1 MRKLS
6 LAVAVAAL
14 GLTAPSAFGAANSDK
29 APCIALFTS
38 NQPAGDVGESAS
50 SNAREARPL
59 GLNVISFSA
68 RLREPCGE

>member
-6 LAVAVAAL
+6 MALAVTAL
-14 GLTAPSAFGAANSDK
+14 ALTAPAAFGSADPER

-38 NQPAGDVGESAS
+38 NQPAGQVGDSAS

-68 RLREPCGE
+68 RTREPCGE

>member
-14 GLTAPSAFGAANSDK
+14 GLTAPSAFGAANPES

-38 NQPAGDVGESAS
+38 NQPAGDVGESAA

-68 RLREPCGE
+68 RLREPCE